1 MKNTPTRCGLLP
13 PLLMLARTSMR
24 KRTFPICKRVKRKIN
39 EAQKLKKG
47 KPATTMEQSV
57 VCVNRKPNGI
67 QSVLHG
73 PTHICHNSSTVS
85 KIAYKLYKSESYVTS
100 ESKIEIIDC
109 NFVSRQK
116 GANLLAFIGVCLGS
130 LQILLLHSLGSF
142 LWPVHTLHSRQA
154 EMVEST

>member
-1 MKNTPTRCGLLP
+1 M
-13 PLLMLARTSMR
+13 
-24 KRTFPICKRVKRKIN
+24 
-39 EAQKLKKG
+39 
-47 KPATTMEQSV
+47 
-57 VCVNRKPNGI
+57 CVNRKPNGI

-73 PTHICHNSSTVS
+73 PRHICHNGTVS
-85 KIAYKLYKSESYVTS
+85 VTAYKLNKSDSYVIS